1 MFKEHSHAITALRAE
16 DGHFNKLFDKHS
28 ELDDKIDAIEAGTEH
43 AEGFELET
51 MKKSKL
57 KIKDEI
63 YSIVMD
69 FKKNNN
75 Y

>member
-1 MFKEHSHAITALRAE
+1 MFKEHSHAITALRA
-16 DGHFNKLFDKHS
+16 DNGHFNKLFDKHS
-28 ELDDKIDAIEAGTEH
+28 ELDDKIDAIEAGNGH
-43 AEGFELET
+43 AEIFELEE

-69 FKKNNN
+69 YKKSNN

>member
-1 MFKEHSHAITALRAE
+1 MFKEHSHAITALKAE
-16 DGHFNKLFDKHS
+16 NSHFNKLFDRHS
-28 ELDDKIDAIEAGTEH
+28 ELDDKIDEIEAGKDH
-43 AEGFELET
+43 AEQFELEE

-63 YSIVMD
+63 YSIVIEY
-69 FKKNNN
+69 KKTNN